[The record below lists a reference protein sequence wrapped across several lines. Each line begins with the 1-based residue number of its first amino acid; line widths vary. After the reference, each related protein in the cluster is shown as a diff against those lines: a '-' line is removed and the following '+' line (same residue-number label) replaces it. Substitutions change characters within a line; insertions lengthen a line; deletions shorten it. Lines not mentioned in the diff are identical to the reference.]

1 MSIKWVQP
9 SRSTGRSAESA
20 PLRMTFH
27 CESNS
32 KNGVRRIG
40 MLLSKELMKELRW
53 CVGDRVDIGFD
64 HSMIFIRRSVNG
76 AYAVSPTGIRKHEV
90 LGKMTRAK
98 VAFTEQASFPTVGH
112 ESFSVE
118 RKDIDICPDGIVSF
132 LLPDRQATSVRAIS

>member
-1 MSIKWVQP
+1 MGIKWIKP
-9 SRSTGRSAESA
+9 TSTGRNANSA

-27 CESNS
+27 RESAS
-32 KNGVRRIG
+32 KNCVRRIG
-40 MLLSKELMKELRW
+40 LLLSKELMRELRW

-64 HSMIFIRRSVNG
+64 SGMVFIRRSVNG

-98 VAFTEQASFPTVGH
+98 IAFTEQKSFPTVGQ
-112 ESFSVE
+112 ESFNVE

-132 LLPDRQATSVRAIS
+132 LLPDRHPASVRAIS